1 MDIFWLNFYI
11 KLPIASEW
19 FLKLSFMS
27 TVIVE
32 YCNHPFRKV
41 RAFSQLLLAITNIF
55 FWMIKNAH
63 LILSYNVMTFCNV
76 LLSFMNSKSMSYSK
90 FIKISVLDQRPKFY
104 GRSRRFQ
111 TYGYG
116 GRSLRPNLRPKV
128 LIVVKLS
135 TKWWTAVFN

>member
-11 KLPIASEW
+11 KLPIASKW

-27 TVIVE
+27 TVNVE

-90 FIKISVLDQRPKFY
+90 FIKISVLDRRPKFY
-104 GRSRRFQ
+104 GRSWRFQ

-116 GRSLRPNLRPKV
+116 GRSLRPFLRPKV
-128 LIVVKLS
+128 LLVVFL
-135 TKWWTAVFN
+135 AFF